1 MNIPYVRKVL
11 ADLYKIVEAG
21 EKGYAVVASNVSNRA
36 LKVLFK
42 SHVQQRLNFKE
53 EILAEIRRLGGDA
66 EPGSSVLG
74 MIHRGRIDI
83 FATLTIG
90 AENVE
95 KVLLKEVMLGEGVA
109 IRAYENA
116 LKKEL
121 PPETRSMLE
130 RQFEELRKVVDQIR
144 MLRGHNGKRLVLRL
158 FDSRSDAEQALQSLK
173 RAGIA
178 ENTIKLEDFN
188 SPALDAYKDRGTTI
202 FETVLSGAVGGAI
215 WGVVAG
221 LLAAVGITQI
231 AARNQEV
238 ASLTI
243 LIVAVLGLIAAGS
256 FIGGMIG
263 LFIGW
268 GVSSQDTYVSDA
280 VQHGEMLVRTVIDES
295 LASKAWRIMNQVA
308 MESKARHTSGSVA

>member
-42 SHVQQRLNFKE
+42 SHAQQRLNFKE

-95 KVLLKEVMLGEGVA
+95 KVLLKEVMLGERVA
-109 IRAYENA
+109 IKAYENA

-130 RQFEELRKVVDQIR
+130 RQFEDLRKVVDQIR
-144 MLRGHNGKRLVLRL
+144 MLRGQNGKRLILRL
-158 FDSRSDAEQALQSLK
+158 YDSKSDAEQALQSLK
-173 RAGIA
+173 RAGIE

-215 WGVVAG
+215 WGTAAG
-221 LLAAVGITQI
+221 LLAALGIMRI
-231 AARNQEV
+231 AALNQEG

-243 LIVAVLGLIAAGS
+243 LIVAVLGLIAAGA

-268 GVSSQDTYVSDA
+268 GVSSQDSYVSDA
-280 VQHGEMLVRTVIDES
+280 VQHGEMLVRTIIDEP

>member
-42 SHVQQRLNFKE
+42 SHSQQRLNFKE

-66 EPGSSVLG
+66 EPGSSILG

-95 KVLLKEVMLGEGVA
+95 KVLLKEVMLGERVA
-109 IRAYENA
+109 IKAYENA

-121 PPETRSMLE
+121 PPEIRSMLE
-130 RQFEELRKVVDQIR
+130 RQFEDLRKVVDQIR
-144 MLRGHNGKRLVLRL
+144 MLRGQNGKRLILRL
-158 FDSRSDAEQALQSLK
+158 YDSKSDAEQALQSLK

-178 ENTIKLEDFN
+178 ENTIKLEDFD
-188 SPALDAYKDRGTTI
+188 SPALDAYKDRGSTI
-202 FETVLSGAVGGAI
+202 FETILSGAVGGAI
-215 WGVVAG
+215 WGTAAG
-221 LLAAVGITQI
+221 LLAALGMIRI
-231 AARNQEV
+231 AALNQEGV
-238 ASLTI
+238 SPTI
-243 LIVAVLGLIAAGS
+243 LILAVLGLIAAGA

-268 GVSSQDTYVSDA
+268 GVASEDTYVSDA
-280 VQHGEMLVRTVIDES
+280 VQDAEILMRTIIDEP
-295 LASKAWRIMNQVA
+295 LASKVWRIMNQVA
-308 MESKARHTSGSVA
+308 MEAKARHASRSPA

>member
-1 MNIPYVRKVL
+1 MNIPYVRKAL

-42 SHVQQRLNFKE
+42 SHSQQRLNFKE
-53 EILAEIRRLGGDA
+53 EILAEIRRLGGDS

-95 KVLLKEVMLGEGVA
+95 KVLLKEVMLGERVA
-109 IRAYENA
+109 IKAYENA

-121 PPETRSMLE
+121 PPETRATLE
-130 RQFEELRKVVDQIR
+130 DQFQMLRKVVDQIR
-144 MLRGHNGKRLVLRL
+144 LLRGQNGKKLVLRL
-158 FDSRSDAEQALQSLK
+158 YDSRSDAEQALQSLK

-178 ENTIKLEDFN
+178 ENTIQLEDFD
-188 SPALDAYKDRGTTI
+188 SPALDAHKDRGTTI

-215 WGVVAG
+215 WGVAAG
-221 LLAAVGITQI
+221 ILAALGMMRI
-231 AARNQEV
+231 AALNQEGV
-238 ASLTI
+238 LPAI
-243 LIVAVLGLIAAGS
+243 LILAVLGLIAAGA

-268 GVSSQDTYVSDA
+268 GVSSEDTYVSDA
-280 VQHGEMLVRTVIDES
+280 VQHGEMLVRTITDES

-308 MESKARHTSGSVA
+308 MEAKARHASGSVA